1 MIDYLLT
8 EEQIMIR
15 EMARQITDEKI
26 RPVSAEY
33 DRSEKFP
40 WDIMKIIAQSD
51 LFGVYIEEKYGGMS
65 GGILELCLVTEEFSK
80 GCAGIAIC
88 YSASALGAYPI
99 ILSGSEGQKQKYL
112 PAIAKGEKLA
122 AFGLTEPA

>member
-8 EEQIMIR
+8 EEQVMIR
-15 EMARQITDEKI
+15 DMARQITDEKI

-51 LFGVYIEEKYGGMS
+51 LFGVYI
-65 GGILELCLVTEEFSK
+65 
-80 GCAGIAIC
+80 
-88 YSASALGAYPI
+88 
-99 ILSGSEGQKQKYL
+99 
-112 PAIAKGEKLA
+112 
-122 AFGLTEPA
+122 